1 MNYSEEQ
8 LKEIIRCRD
17 NIEYFAD
24 TYIKYSSYSGIVQV
38 KLNDFQRKVIANF
51 NEKKIFFEPG
61 ERMSGKTT
69 VAAIILLHQALF
81 HEYRVSMIFARTK
94 SNSSLIVDLIYE
106 MYERLPDF
114 LCISKISTRNRSKL
128 DFDNMCSIIS
138 AGSDPNCARGRAI
151 STIYIDESEWID
163 SLDEILTMIYPAM
176 ASTPYAKIFSL
187 SSTNTADILR
197 KVKLEA
203 TI

>member
-8 LKEIIRCRD
+8 LKELIRCRD
-17 NIEYFAD
+17 DIEYFAD

-51 NEKKIFFEPG
+51 KEKRIFFEPG

-81 HEYRVSMIFARTK
+81 NEYRVSMIFARTK

-114 LCISKISTRNRSKL
+114 LCISKIITRNKSKL
-128 DFDNMCSIIS
+128 DFDNMCSIIG
-138 AGSDPNCARGRAI
+138 AGSDPNYARGRTI
-151 STIYIDESEWID
+151 STIYIDESEWVD
-163 SLDEILTMIYPAM
+163 SLDDILTMVYPAM
-176 ASTPYAKIFSL
+176 ASVPYAKIFSL
-187 SSTNTADILR
+187 SSTHTADILR